1 MAQTTVQQEP
11 TVLNIVRGQE
21 ATITCSYT
29 GSYVQVSWTSENKT
43 TRRRKMPTKTLFLRV
58 NQNQPTSLDQSWKYL
73 PENSSFGENSSTLTI
88 VKKEI
93 DFADEGYFDCKDATK
108 TVTGLYK
115 INVISLPEIN
125 LKPEQ
130 LSAIEKKDEVIS
142 VATCTTTNAKPAAK
156 ITWVDSDGNT
166 YVGDES
172 ELIKYGNVSTTTS
185 RLNLSGVNYD
195 DHAEVCLLSSTI
207 PKCVC
212 FIDK

>member
-73 PENSSFGENSSTLTI
+73 PESSSFGENSSTLTI

-93 DFADEGYFDCKDATK
+93 DFANLPRSRFLLNTPPLPHLIHERG
-108 TVTGLYK
+108 
-115 INVISLPEIN
+115 VIHP
-125 LKPEQ
+125 Q
-130 LSAIEKKDEVIS
+130 WVVSA
-142 VATCTTTNAKPAAK
+142 P
-156 ITWVDSDGNT
+156 
-166 YVGDES
+166 
-172 ELIKYGNVSTTTS
+172 
-185 RLNLSGVNYD
+185 
-195 DHAEVCLLSSTI
+195 
-207 PKCVC
+207 
-212 FIDK
+212 